1 MESIEAVVRQSLNTT
16 AVKQNTPDTNVK
28 AEILET
34 TLNCDSVLQH
44 WDTISQSIPPKYE
57 QYSMELIK
65 AVVDL
70 WMNIRGH
77 SFARDFTMN
86 FEAKFKKGTRK
97 TLLPK

>member
-1 MESIEAVVRQSLNTT
+1 MESIEVVVRQSLNTT

-57 QYSMELIK
+57 YGAAQSCCRPMDEHSWPLFCKRFYNEL
-65 AVVDL
+65 
-70 WMNIRGH
+70 
-77 SFARDFTMN
+77 
-86 FEAKFKKGTRK
+86 
-97 TLLPK
+97 

>member
-1 MESIEAVVRQSLNTT
+1 MKVVVRQSLNTT

-34 TLNCDSVLQH
+34 TLNCDSIHQH
-44 WDTISQSIPPKYE
+44 WDTISHRIPARCE
-57 QYSMELIK
+57 QYSMQLLK

-70 WMNIRGH
+70 W
-77 SFARDFTMN
+77 MN